1 MKNKIYIS
9 HKWKKLTAVLLLL
22 NFISVSL
29 FNAFPQEECNGI
41 CEMDS
46 AFHKCSSEV
55 TEQIEMSCCDMME
68 MNSNSNTS
76 TCGMEISDINCALI
90 FHGQINPTY
99 LIPKTIDSKIE
110 FVQITII
117 DFNENNCTL
126 ELFVHIQ
133 DNSYRKKPPI
143 FLTNSVFLI

>member
-1 MKNKIYIS
+1 MKKLINIS
-9 HKWKKLTAVLLLL
+9 QKWRKLTAFLLLL
-22 NFISVSL
+22 NFTVVPL
-29 FNAFPQEECNGI
+29 LNAFPQEECNGV
-41 CEMDS
+41 CEIDS
-46 AFHKCSSEV
+46 ATHQCSSEA
-55 TEQIEMSCCDMME
+55 TEPMEMSCCDLME

-117 DFNENNCTL
+117 DFNENNYTL

-143 FLTNSVFLI
+143 FLTNSEFLI